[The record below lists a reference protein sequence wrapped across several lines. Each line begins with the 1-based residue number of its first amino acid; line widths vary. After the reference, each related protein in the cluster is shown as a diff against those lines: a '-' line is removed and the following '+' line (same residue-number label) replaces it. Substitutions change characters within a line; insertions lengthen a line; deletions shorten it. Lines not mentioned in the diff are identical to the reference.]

1 MNPPEANRNSTY
13 VGRFAP
19 SPTGPLHFGSLI
31 AALSSY
37 LDAKANNGIWLVR
50 IEDLDPPREP
60 ERASK
65 IILDQLHYLG
75 LEWDGTVMF
84 QSSRIEAY
92 QSALDTLTQK
102 SLTYKCDCTRSSIKA
117 MGSIYN
123 GHCKTREKAPTQNYA
138 IRIKTLNEAIR
149 FKDKIRGYFEQNIGA
164 EIGDFVVLRKDC
176 LFAYQLAV
184 VVDDDHQKVTNIVRG
199 SDLIESTPRQIY
211 LQNLL
216 GLRTPDY
223 AHIPIAVNNQDTK
236 LSKQSFS
243 PGIEAKDGSILIF
256 KSLKFLGQNPP
267 KSLTAAPVREQ
278 LQWAVSNW
286 DIHAVPKL
294 ANIRETSLT
303 EE

>member
-1 MNPPEANRNSTY
+1 M
-13 VGRFAP
+13 
-19 SPTGPLHFGSLI
+19 
-31 AALSSY
+31 
-37 LDAKANNGIWLVR
+37 
-50 IEDLDPPREP
+50 
-60 ERASK
+60 
-65 IILDQLHYLG
+65 
-75 LEWDGTVMF
+75 
-84 QSSRIEAY
+84 
-92 QSALDTLTQK
+92 
-102 SLTYKCDCTRSSIKA
+102 C
-117 MGSIYN
+117 
-123 GHCKTREKAPTQNYA
+123 
-138 IRIKTLNEAIR
+138 IR
-149 FKDKIRGYFEQNIGA
+149 DS
-164 EIGDFVVLRKDC
+164 
-176 LFAYQLAV
+176 
-184 VVDDDHQKVTNIVRG
+184 QKVTNIVRG

-223 AHIPIAVNNQDTK
+223 AHIPIAVNSQDTK